1 MDGGIEAVVV
11 NYNAGAHLERAV
23 NSLIAD
29 GVDKVWI
36 VDNSSQDGSTAFV
49 ASAGDRVSVVRPGR
63 NLGYGRGANLGF
75 ERTGSRYLIVS
86 NPDVEVIPGAI
97 ESLARVLED
106 DRDCALVGP
115 RIINSDGS
123 TYPSVRKFP
132 SLIDAGGHAILGQ
145 VLPNNAFSKRYRML
159 GVDHGGSF
167 EADWVSGAF
176 FMVRSDVF
184 RKVGGFSDKFFMYLE
199 DVFLCR
205 TIGDR
210 GYKVRFCGQAVVR
223 HVQGLTT
230 ASRPYRMIFAHHKSL
245 WTYAKLTK
253 NGWRR
258 IQLPL
263 IGIGVLFRLSIS
275 LFLAFLGR
283 RAKNPEKDLTK

>member
-1 MDGGIEAVVV
+1 MHGGIEAVVV
-11 NYNAGAHLERAV
+11 NYNAGAHLETAV

-36 VDNSSQDGSTAFV
+36 VDNASDDGSTEFA

-63 NLGYGRGANLGF
+63 NLGYGRGANVGF
-75 ERTGSRYLIVS
+75 ERTDSRYLVVS
-86 NPDVEVIPGAI
+86 NPDVEVVPGAI
-97 ESLARVLED
+97 EALVQVLED
-106 DRDCALVGP
+106 NLDCALVGP
-115 RIINSDGS
+115 RIVNSDGT
-123 TYPSVRKFP
+123 TYPSVRHFP

-145 VLPNNAFSKRYRML
+145 VLPNNFFSKRYRML
-159 GVDHGGSF
+159 GVDHAESF

-176 FMVRSDVF
+176 IMVRSDVF
-184 RKVGGFSDKFFMYLE
+184 GKVGGFSDKFFMYLE

-210 GYKVRFCGQAVVR
+210 GYKVRYCGKAVVR

-230 ASRPYRMIFAHHKSL
+230 ASRPFRMIFAHHKSL

-263 IGIGVLFRLSIS
+263 IGIGILFRLSIS

-283 RAKNPEKDLTK
+283 GAKNHEVDLTK

>member
-1 MDGGIEAVVV
+1 MHGGIEAVVV

-36 VDNSSQDGSTAFV
+36 VDNASEDGSTAFV
-49 ASAGDRVSVVRPGR
+49 ASAGDKVSVVRPGR
-63 NLGYGRGANLGF
+63 NLGYGRGANFGF

-97 ESLARVLED
+97 EALAQVLED
-106 DRDCALVGP
+106 DSDCALVGP
-115 RIINSDGS
+115 RIVNSDGT
-123 TYPSVRKFP
+123 TYPSVRHFP
-132 SLIDAGGHAILGQ
+132 SLIDAAGHAILGQ

-159 GVDHGGSF
+159 GVDHSGSF

-176 FMVRSDVF
+176 IMVRSDVF
-184 RKVGGFSDKFFMYLE
+184 SKVGGFSDKFFMYLE

-205 TIGDR
+205 TISDR
-210 GYKVRFCGQAVVR
+210 GYKIRFCGQAVVR

-230 ASRPYRMIFAHHKSL
+230 ASRPFKMIFAHHKSL
-245 WTYAKLTK
+245 WTYAKLTR
-253 NGWRR
+253 NGWRK

-263 IGIGVLFRLSIS
+263 IGIGILFRLSVS
-275 LFLAFLGR
+275 LFLALWGR
-283 RAKNPEKDLTK
+283 RAKNHGADLTK

>member
-1 MDGGIEAVVV
+1 MHGGIEAVVV
-11 NYNAGAHLERAV
+11 NYNAGVYLERAV

-36 VDNSSQDGSTAFV
+36 VDNASDDGSTAFV
-49 ASAGDRVSVVRPGR
+49 ASKGDRVSVVRPGR

-75 ERTGSRYLIVS
+75 EKTDSRYLIVS
-86 NPDVEVIPGAI
+86 NPDVEVVPGAVGA
-97 ESLARVLED
+97 LVRVLED
-106 DRDCALVGP
+106 NHDCALVGP
-115 RIINSDGS
+115 RIVNSDGT
-123 TYPSVRKFP
+123 TYPSVRHFP

-159 GVDHGGSF
+159 GVDHTGSF
-167 EADWVSGAF
+167 QADWVSGAF
-176 FMVRSDVF
+176 IMVRSDVF
-184 RKVGGFSDKFFMYLE
+184 KKVGGFSDKFFMYLE

-210 GYKVRFCGQAVVR
+210 GYQVRFCGQAVVR

-230 ASRPYRMIFAHHKSL
+230 GSRPFRMIFAHHKSL

-253 NGWRR
+253 NGWRK

-263 IGIGVLFRLSIS
+263 ICIGILFRLSIS

-283 RAKNPEKDLTK
+283 GAKNHEQDLTK